1 MSGTLNSQAIR
12 IANNIVSISQ
22 QMMVLYQQIVALDAA
37 WTDTGAATILAAMAT
52 TAVNADGSTGAADGA
67 PNTAH
72 PISNVALSQALSST
86 QFTQAKTILDA
97 IRSLI
102 EGNAVTAQGGA
113 RAILNVTI
121 NG

>member
-37 WTDTGAATILAAMAT
+37 WTDTGAATVLAAMAT
-52 TAVNADGSTGAADGA
+52 TAVNADGSPGAADGA

-72 PISNVALSQALSST
+72 PISSVALSQALSST

-97 IRSLI
+97 IKSLI